1 MLHRHRGGVICKPNC
16 RRVAGVHPAA
26 EALAEGPYSR
36 AMSHP
41 AGERDLGLII
51 GLTVAFTCAA
61 TCLCL
66 LCRKLSWPRKP
77 AASTHP
83 DANRLNKTNVQ
94 HDPRQYPAQPLTI
107 DPTLANDP
115 QLQIDKTGSPNKFL
129 RPISPAV
136 ARGSPS
142 RMSPSAP
149 WREARQ
155 SRYLSQRDESVVQ
168 SV

>member
-1 MLHRHRGGVICKPNC
+1 
-16 RRVAGVHPAA
+16 
-26 EALAEGPYSR
+26 
-36 AMSHP
+36 MSHP

-83 DANRLNKTNVQ
+83 DANRVNKTNVQ

-115 QLQIDKTGSPNKFL
+115 QLQIDQTGSPNKFL